1 MTIPTKTSKFQR
13 YRSNVFLFIAALI
26 WGTAFVAQREG
37 VDVLHPITYNGIRN
51 FVGCIA
57 LMPVILIMTAS
68 SRKKGTQIKMNP
80 KTLIIGGIICGIILF
95 TASTLQTMALVD
107 ADEGKAG
114 FMTALYLII
123 VPIIGIFMGKKVR
136 PVIWISV
143 VLATF
148 GLYFLCVKEGTSF
161 SFNKSEL
168 LLLACAFVFALHII
182 AIDYFSPK
190 VDGVKLSFIQF
201 FVVGIISLV
210 YIIAVDR
217 PSFEEIK
224 ACTIPILYAGVMSSG
239 VAYTFQILGQK
250 NAEPAVASIIMS
262 MESLFALLA
271 GILISGNEPGVRAI
285 AGCAFMM
292 VAIILVEL
300 PERKPKK
307 Q

>member
-1 MTIPTKTSKFQR
+1 MKHPIATTHAFG
-13 YRSNVFLFIAALI
+13 FLFIAALI

-57 LMPVILIMTAS
+57 LMPVISIMSIFSKEGKISTRS
-68 SRKKGTQIKMNP
+68 NP
-80 KTLIIGGIICGIILF
+80 GALIIGGIVCGIILF

-123 VPIIGIFMGKKVR
+123 VPVIGIFMGRKVR
-136 PVIWISV
+136 PVIWISI
-143 VLATF
+143 VLATV

-168 LLLACAFVFALHII
+168 LLLGCAFVFALHII

-210 YIIAVDR
+210 YIIWVDK

-239 VAYTFQILGQK
+239 IAYTFQIIGQK
-250 NAEPAVASIIMS
+250 HAEPAVASIIMS

-271 GILISGNEPGVRAI
+271 GIIISGNEPGVRALV
-285 AGCAFMM
+285 GCGFMM

-300 PERKPKK
+300 PERKKLKK
-307 Q
+307 GI

>member
-1 MTIPTKTSKFQR
+1 MISSKR
-13 YRSNVFLFIAALI
+13 LKSNIMLLIAALI
-26 WGTAFVAQREG
+26 WGTAFVAQRAG
-37 VDVLHPITYNGIRN
+37 VDVLHPCTYNGIRN
-51 FVGCIA
+51 FVGCLA
-57 LMPVILIMTAS
+57 LMPVILFMDHTS
-68 SRKKGTQIKMNP
+68 KKKGTYIKDNP
-80 KTLIIGGIICGIILF
+80 QTLILGGIVCGVILF

-123 VPIIGIFMGKKVR
+123 VPIIGIFIGRKIR

-143 VLATF
+143 ALATA
-148 GLYFLCVKEGTSF
+148 GLYFLCVKEGTRF

-168 LLLACAFVFALHII
+168 LLLACAFIFALHIL

-190 VDGVKLSFIQF
+190 VNGVKLSFLQF

-217 PSFEEIK
+217 PSLGDIVK
-224 ACTIPILYAGVMSSG
+224 CAIPILYAGVMSSG
-239 VAYTFQILGQK
+239 VAYTLQIIGQK
-250 NAEPAVASIIMS
+250 GAEPAVASIIMS

-271 GILISGNEPGVRAI
+271 GIIISGNEPTFRALT
-285 AGCAFMM
+285 GCGFML

-300 PERKPKK
+300 PERKKK
-307 Q
+307 QQKEGM